1 MPPAAFYSPLKLRLS
16 RLSSPERDLQVAF
29 IFSSG
34 WVANRSH
41 GRFIMVALDLSDAEI
56 AILAEILEST
66 LSDLRMEIADTDS
79 MDYREMLKQRKAVLT
94 KALEALRP
102 T

>member
-1 MPPAAFYSPLKLRLS
+1 
-16 RLSSPERDLQVAF
+16 
-29 IFSSG
+29 
-34 WVANRSH
+34 
-41 GRFIMVALDLSDAEI
+41 MVALDLSDAEI